1 MSRAFLKN
9 DGEVPEEPVERQP
22 SGRPNYV
29 TPGGL
34 ALLVAE
40 AKELAA
46 HRAALIAAKRPGET
60 ASVPLRQTEID
71 LRYYETQIKRAKVVD
86 SRGLVTDEVRF
97 GAAVRLSENGGPA
110 KDYVIVGEDEAD
122 AAAGR
127 LNWAS
132 PLAAVLLGARKG
144 DKVIWAR
151 KTGDAKL
158 EILSVTYPKS

>member
-46 HRAALIAAKRPGET
+46 LRATLIAAKRQDEPAG
-60 ASVPLRQTEID
+60 VPLRQTEID
-71 LRYYETQIKRAKVVD
+71 LRYCETQIKRAKVVD
-86 SRGLVTDEVRF
+86 NRGLDTDEVRF
-97 GAAVRLSENGGPA
+97 GATVSISENGGPA
-110 KDYVIVGEDEAD
+110 REYVIVGEDEAD
-122 AAAGR
+122 AGAGM

-144 DKVIWAR
+144 AKVIWAR

-158 EILSVTYPKS
+158 EILSVTYPK